1 MAKSSRIIA
10 YFCKGHPRE
19 GPGRPESVH
28 NPLTTMNAQLEILN
42 AETRD
47 RQTALATKLVHY
59 AQHAGLHR
67 TPIREVTLARAHS
80 PSQPLASVYEPCL
93 CIVVQGRKRALV
105 GNEVYVYDP
114 LNYLVVSVTLPARTH
129 IIDATPEQPYLCLRI
144 TMDIGVIGELL
155 EQIGPSSVTE
165 PGRGRGLFLSR
176 MSAPMLDAVSRLVDL
191 MDRPKESAVLAPL
204 VLKEIHFRVLMGELG
219 YRLRELCTL
228 ESHTQRISS
237 VIKLLRSS
245 YAGPVRVEN
254 LAAAA
259 NMSVSSLHHRFKEVT
274 AMSPMQYLK
283 HLRLHEARRL
293 MLAAGMAASA
303 ASYHVGYESPSQFS
317 RDYRRLFGAPPRR
330 EVQGLR
336 AHTQPDAN
344 IDEPGF
350 SSPS

>member
-1 MAKSSRIIA
+1 
-10 YFCKGHPRE
+10 
-19 GPGRPESVH
+19 
-28 NPLTTMNAQLEILN
+28 MNAQLEILN
-42 AETRD
+42 AETRSL
-47 RQTALATKLVHY
+47 QTALAAKLVRY
-59 AQHAGLHR
+59 APHAGVHR
-67 TPIREVTLARAHS
+67 TPIAEVMLACSHS

-155 EQIGPSSVTE
+155 EQIGPSSIPA

-191 MDRPKESAVLAPL
+191 LDRPKESAVLAPL
-204 VLKEIHFRVLMGELG
+204 ALKEIHFRVLMGELG
-219 YRLRELCTL
+219 YRLRELCTF

-237 VIKLLRSS
+237 VIKSLRSGYS
-245 YAGPVRVEN
+245 GPVRVEH

-283 HLRLHEARRL
+283 QLRLHEARRL
-293 MLAAGMAASA
+293 MLAGGLEASA
-303 ASYHVGYESPSQFS
+303 ASYQVGYESPSQFS

-336 AHTQPDAN
+336 ARSQHDAN
-344 IDEPGF
+344 MDEQGV
-350 SSPS
+350 SSPD

>member
-1 MAKSSRIIA
+1 
-10 YFCKGHPRE
+10 
-19 GPGRPESVH
+19 
-28 NPLTTMNAQLEILN
+28 MNAQLETLT
-42 AETRD
+42 AETRGP
-47 RQTALATKLVHY
+47 QAALAAKLARY
-59 AQHAGLHR
+59 APHAGVHH
-67 TPIREVTLARAHS
+67 TPIGEVTLACSHS

-155 EQIGPSSVTE
+155 EQMSPASVTA
-165 PGRGRGLFLSR
+165 PGQGRGLFLAR
-176 MSAPMLDAVSRLVDL
+176 MSTPLFDAVSRLVDL
-191 MDRPKESAVLAPL
+191 MDRPKESSVLAPL

-219 YRLRELCTL
+219 HRLRELCTL

-245 YAGPVRVEN
+245 YAGPVHVEN

-259 NMSVSSLHHRFKEVT
+259 HMSVSSLHHRFKEVT

-283 HLRLHEARRL
+283 QLRLHEARRL
-293 MLAAGMAASA
+293 MLAEGMEASA

-330 EVQGLR
+330 EVQELR
-336 AHTQPDAN
+336 ARTLPDTN
-344 IDEPGF
+344 IDEQGF
-350 SSPS
+350 A

>member
-1 MAKSSRIIA
+1 
-10 YFCKGHPRE
+10 
-19 GPGRPESVH
+19 
-28 NPLTTMNAQLEILN
+28 MNAQLETLN
-42 AETRD
+42 AETRGL
-47 RQTALATKLVHY
+47 QSGLAAKLVRH
-59 AQHAGLHR
+59 APQAGLHR
-67 TPIREVTLARAHS
+67 TPIEEVTLARSHS

-93 CIVVQGRKRALV
+93 CIVVQGRKRVLV
-105 GNEVYVYDP
+105 GNEVYIYDP
-114 LNYLVVSVTLPARTH
+114 LNYLVVSVTLPARNH

-155 EQIGPSSVTE
+155 EQIGPSSIPS
-165 PGRGRGLFLSR
+165 PGPGRGLFLAR
-176 MSAPMLDAVSRLVDL
+176 TSAPLLDAVSRLVDL
-191 MDRPKESAVLAPL
+191 IDHPKESAVLAPL

-237 VIKLLRSS
+237 VIKLLRSG
-245 YAGPVRVEN
+245 YAGSIRVEN

-293 MLAAGMAASA
+293 MLAEGMEASA
-303 ASYHVGYESPSQFS
+303 AAYQVGYESPSQFS

-336 AHTQPDAN
+336 ARTQADAN
-344 IDEPGF
+344 ADEPGF
-350 SSPS
+350 NSPN